1 MKGMKLKTSEHFQ
14 LAGLSSVP
22 RAQNPGGWFDSA
34 GRVYGPNCNKSAPYA
49 ANLMKSSNIANER
62 VVFLVTSTAVNSWD
76 VYKSIEWCGEALAR
90 KIRRGCIPDPARLE
104 NSSTVKSIAREAARL
119 CRSWGD
125 EVPARLEGA
134 TGKAIRKRIASE
146 ILEYANAAA

>member
-1 MKGMKLKTSEHFQ
+1 MKVLNIKNPAPPL
-14 LAGLSSVP
+14 LSW
-22 RAQNPGGWFDSA
+22 RIGGGWNQNPGGWFGSA
-34 GRVYGPNCNKSAPYA
+34 GRVYGPNCMKSAPYA
-49 ANLMKSSNIANER
+49 AKIMKSTNIANER

-76 VYKSIEWCGEALAR
+76 VYKSIEWCGEALAK
-90 KIRRGCIPDPARLE
+90 KIRRGIIPDSEILE

>member
-1 MKGMKLKTSEHFQ
+1 M
-14 LAGLSSVP
+14 
-22 RAQNPGGWFDSA
+22 
-34 GRVYGPNCNKSAPYA
+34 KSAPYA
-49 ANLMKSSNIANER
+49 ANIMKSTNITNER

-76 VYKSIEWCGEALAR
+76 VYKLIEWCGEALAK
-90 KIRRGCIPDPARLE
+90 KIRRGIVLDPARLE
-104 NSSTVKSIAREAARL
+104 NSSTVKMIAREAARL

-134 TGKAIRKRIASE
+134 TGKEIRARIASE

>member
-1 MKGMKLKTSEHFQ
+1 M
-14 LAGLSSVP
+14 
-22 RAQNPGGWFDSA
+22 N
-34 GRVYGPNCNKSAPYA
+34 GPNCKKSAPFA
-49 ANLMKSSNIANER
+49 AKIMKSFNIANER

-76 VYKSIEWCGEALAR
+76 VYKSIEWCGEALAK
-90 KIRRGCIPDPARLE
+90 KIRRGIVPEPERLE
-104 NSSTVKSIAREAARL
+104 NSSTVKEIARRAARL

-134 TGKAIRKRIASE
+134 TGKEIRARIASE